1 MTTHVRTSL
10 ARIAAW
16 ALLLVVGTAGVA
28 GAQPDVSVRGNVG
41 ASFFQSPETTSLIL
55 NSGTNLGLEAE
66 VQVYRGLGITLGATY
81 DGFTFN
87 EENARLYSRSGG
99 DLSFL
104 GGSVGL
110 RYTFR
115 NTTDAHPY
123 VAVGGGF
130 YRGRVTDRKQVT
142 SEGQLVDASEKVN
155 FTEEAAHLAVGSL
168 FRLDDTYAV
177 FAEPRYTFFNLGRGL
192 TGELRY
198 FSLRLGVDVQF

>member
-1 MTTHVRTSL
+1 MTTRVSTSL
-10 ARIAAW
+10 ARTAAL

-28 GAQPDVSVRGNVG
+28 GAQPTLSVRGNVG

-55 NSGTNLGLEAE
+55 NSGTNLGVEAE
-66 VQVYRGLGITLGATY
+66 VRVYRGLGLTFGAAY

-110 RYTFR
+110 RYTFL
-115 NTTDAHPY
+115 NATDAHPY

-142 SEGQLVDASEKVN
+142 SEGELVDAGGETG
-155 FTEEAAHLAVGSL
+155 FTEETAYLGIGSL

-177 FAEPRYTFFNLGRGL
+177 FAEPRYTFFDLGSGL